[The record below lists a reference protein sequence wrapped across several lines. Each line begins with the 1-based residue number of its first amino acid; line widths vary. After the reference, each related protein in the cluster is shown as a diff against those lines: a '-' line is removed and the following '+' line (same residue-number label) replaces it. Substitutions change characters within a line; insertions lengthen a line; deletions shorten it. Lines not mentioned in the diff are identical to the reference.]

1 MNPEIWAAFALASL
15 LVLVIPGP
23 TILLVAAQSLAHGM
37 RGAWA
42 TILGV
47 ALGDLVAISLA
58 LVGLGGLL
66 AASAELFVL
75 VKWAGALYLL
85 WMGIKLWRRHDAAQP
100 LPPAPRRLFR
110 DAFAV
115 TVANPKSIGFF
126 VAFLPQFI
134 DAGRAWGPQAGL
146 MAATFVTL
154 AAINALAYAALAA
167 RLQGRLNVGLMRKSG
182 GAVLMGAG
190 LYTLLRK

>member
-1 MNPEIWAAFALASL
+1 MNPDVWAAFALAST

-23 TILLVAAQSLAHGM
+23 TILLVCAQSLAHGL

-58 LVGLGGLL
+58 LFGLGSLL

-85 WMGIKLWRRHDAAQP
+85 WMGARMWRSHQAAQP

-126 VAFLPQFI
+126 VAFLPQFM
-134 DAGRAWGPQAGL
+134 DAGRDWAPQAAT
-146 MAATFVTL
+146 MAASFVAL
-154 AAINALAYAALAA
+154 AALNAFAYAVLAA
-167 RLQGRLNVGLMRKSG
+167 RLQGRLPVRKMRQAG
-182 GAVLMGAG
+182 GAVLIGAG

>member
-1 MNPEIWAAFALASL
+1 MDPEVWAAFALASL

-47 ALGDLVAISLA
+47 ALGDLMAISLA
-58 LVGLGGLL
+58 LFGLGSLL

-85 WMGIKLWRRHDAAQP
+85 WMGARMWRSHQAAQP

-134 DAGRAWGPQAGL
+134 DTGRAWGLQAGL
-146 MAATFVTL
+146 IATTFVTL
-154 AAINALAYAALAA
+154 AAINALTYAALAA